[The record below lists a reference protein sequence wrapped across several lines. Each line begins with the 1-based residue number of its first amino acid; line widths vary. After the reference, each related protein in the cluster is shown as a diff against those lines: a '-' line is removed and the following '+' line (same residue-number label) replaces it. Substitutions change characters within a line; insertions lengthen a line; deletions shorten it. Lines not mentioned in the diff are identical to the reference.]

1 MTPKPNHLASAI
13 TATAVIILGGY
24 FLFVKQK
31 NVAPLPAGEQEYSSY
46 SSKKF
51 GFMVQYPKSWHPEE
65 CLYNEDMLVAFG
77 DKPKLVV
84 CASDSTPESY
94 IEMGVSKERDYTAK
108 EYAEESVKWLTD
120 GMMKNVTI
128 GETPAF
134 RIEGLT
140 QGNEEFGVPF
150 GARHITTTFSKN
162 GKIYS
167 ISYTER
173 DGQDH
178 RADYEAILKSFSFI
192 SL

>member
-1 MTPKPNHLASAI
+1 MLPKPHHLASAI
-13 TATAVIILGGY
+13 TATAIIVLGGY
-24 FLFVKQK
+24 FVFIK
-31 NVAPLPAGEQEYSSY
+31 NKSAPLPPVGEESYETYSN
-46 SSKKF
+46 KKF
-51 GFMVQYPKSWHPEE
+51 SFKIQYPAAWHNEE
-65 CLYNEDMLVAFG
+65 CAYNEDMLVAFG

-94 IEMGVSKERDYTAK
+94 VEIGVSKERDYTAL

-120 GMMKNVTI
+120 GTMKNVTI
-128 GETPAF
+128 GGVPAF

-162 GKIYS
+162 GRIYS

-173 DGQDH
+173 EGRDH
-178 RADYEAILKSFSFI
+178 RAEYEAMLKSFSFI